1 MSRPHWMSSRFLL
14 SPMPE
19 DQPLPSHLYKCEGS
33 GESLQRAGWI
43 ARTEEEPV
51 GVVEDVAVAQ
61 GGGAGID
68 TAHGVRL
75 IICTHLIFWAPVE
88 DSTHASALPP
98 VRRPHRQTARADFP
112 HTVFL
117 LKVTFV
123 IACLSSVRARV
134 PKSGGPCAESSSSA
148 ANPATCQNDG
158 DVEASDPEGK
168 TRTPRNVAAAKP
180 TSAAF
185 TFQNVCQVGQVC

>member
-33 GESLQRAGWI
+33 GESLQQAGWI

-75 IICTHLIFWAPVE
+75 IICTHLIFWDPVE
-88 DSTHASALPP
+88 DSAHASALPP
-98 VRRPHRQTARADFP
+98 VRHPHRQTARADFP

-117 LKVTFV
+117 LKVAFV

-148 ANPATCQNDG
+148 ANPATCQNGG
-158 DVEASDPEGK
+158 DVEASDQEGETRLPQNRLQRRLRSRTSLLKPK
-168 TRTPRNVAAAKP
+168 T
-180 TSAAF
+180 
-185 TFQNVCQVGQVC
+185 